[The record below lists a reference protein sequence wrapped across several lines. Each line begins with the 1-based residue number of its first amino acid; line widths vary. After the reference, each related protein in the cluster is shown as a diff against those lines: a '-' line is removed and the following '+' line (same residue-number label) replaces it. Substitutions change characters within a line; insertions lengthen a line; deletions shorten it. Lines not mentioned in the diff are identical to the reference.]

1 MQAPAAPEAIRQRL
15 PGQITIGPA
24 EDLQSMVRSAVPGIP
39 LRHVPTV
46 PREIPVRRQMIYFEF
61 DQNNDFWRRLPQ
73 SAGLAI
79 HVTGE
84 LREGME
90 MECWAVRG

>member
-1 MQAPAAPEAIRQRL
+1 
-15 PGQITIGPA
+15 
-24 EDLQSMVRSAVPGIP
+24 VPGIP
-39 LRHVPTV
+39 LRHVAMV
-46 PREIPVRRQMIYFEF
+46 PREIPVRRQMVYFEL
-61 DQNNDFWRRLPQ
+61 DRNNELWRRLPKA
-73 SAGLAI
+73 AGLAI